1 MNSSCF
7 VIEESQKLY
16 RMKPTPGEKP
26 SLNTTHTL
34 TGRNSIMKKSL
45 IALAVL
51 GAAASAQAADISLYG
66 VVDTG
71 LAYTYEDNWGFNDQG
86 LIAHTTDGE
95 SNLEMASGINASSRW
110 GITGS
115 EDLGN
120 GMKVGFKL
128 ESAIN
133 TDDGSLGQGD
143 RLFGREASLTLSGD
157 FGKISAGR
165 MGGVGSSAGTYD
177 YVYLIGEAF
186 DGGDFN
192 IWGMTASSRYDNM
205 ITYET
210 PEFAGVKVTAQYSFD
225 GDVNGDNNDYLDD
238 AQHGKEG
245 KTSVDR
251 YASLAVTGGYG
262 NLQFVGAYEYFNHA
276 SNSAVKD
283 DGHLFHLGGNYDF
296 GVTKV
301 FALAQYY
308 QGVRKAA
315 GWNLA
320 DDIIDG
326 LDYELIAGE
335 GTDGFKGYGL
345 HLGSITPIGG
355 GDLTVAA
362 YFQDG
367 KLENNYMRDVAE
379 SFDLDAQY
387 VGVSARYAYHL
398 SKRTDAY
405 LGAGYAKATLE
416 TGSLGG
422 DVHDMEKEL
431 IQAYVGLTH
440 RF

>member
-1 MNSSCF
+1 
-7 VIEESQKLY
+7 
-16 RMKPTPGEKP
+16 
-26 SLNTTHTL
+26 
-34 TGRNSIMKKSL
+34 MKKSL
-45 IALAVL
+45 IALAAL

-71 LAYTYEDNWGFNDQG
+71 LAYTYEDNWGLANDNV
-86 LIAHTTDGE
+86 AHTTDGE

-133 TDDGSLGQGD
+133 TDDGSLGQGG

-177 YVYLIGEAF
+177 YVYAIGEAF

-225 GDVNGDNNDYLDD
+225 GDVKADNNDYDPAEDD
-238 AQHGKEG
+238 QHGTEG
-245 KTSVDR
+245 KTNVDR

-276 SNSAVKD
+276 AYSVVKD

-308 QGVRKAA
+308 QGIRNAA
-315 GWNLA
+315 GWDMTDDFIGDSLTATDLA
-320 DDIIDG
+320 NG
-326 LDYELIAGE
+326 V

-345 HLGSITPIGG
+345 HIGSITPIGG
-355 GDLTVAA
+355 GDLTLAA

-367 KLENNYMRDVAE
+367 KLENIVDEANTPSY
-379 SFDLDAQY
+379 DLDAQY

-405 LGAGYAKATLE
+405 LGAGYAKATLD
-416 TGSLGG
+416 TSSLAG

>member
-1 MNSSCF
+1 
-7 VIEESQKLY
+7 
-16 RMKPTPGEKP
+16 
-26 SLNTTHTL
+26 
-34 TGRNSIMKKSL
+34 MKKSL
-45 IALAVL
+45 LALAVL
-51 GAAASAQAADISLYG
+51 GAAASAQAADVSVYG

-71 LAYTYEDNWGFNDQG
+71 LAYTYNDNWARSGDDVVHSTN
-86 LIAHTTDGE
+86 GE
-95 SNLEMASGINASSRW
+95 SSLEMASGINASSRF
-110 GITGS
+110 GIVGS

-120 GMKVGFKL
+120 GMKVAFKL
-128 ESAIN
+128 ESGIN
-133 TDDGSLGQGD
+133 TDDGSLGQGG

-225 GDVNGDNNDYLDD
+225 GDTGADNNDYSNAEDG
-238 AQHGKEG
+238 QHGTEG
-245 KTSVDR
+245 KSTVDR
-251 YASLAVTGGYG
+251 YASLALTGGFG

-276 SNSAVKD
+276 ANSAVKD

-308 QGVRKAA
+308 QGIRNAA
-315 GWNLA
+315 GWDLSGDLIEDDVA
-320 DDIIDG
+320 DFT
-326 LDYELIAGE
+326 
-335 GTDGFKGYGL
+335 TDGFKGYGL

-367 KLENNYMRDVAE
+367 KLENAAHLGTTD
-379 SFDLDAQY
+379 SFDVDAQY
-387 VGVSARYAYHL
+387 VGVTARYAYHL

-405 LGAGYAKATLE
+405 LGAGYAKATLD
-416 TGSLGG
+416 TASDL
-422 DVHDMEKEL
+422 DVSHDMEKEL

>member
-1 MNSSCF
+1 
-7 VIEESQKLY
+7 
-16 RMKPTPGEKP
+16 
-26 SLNTTHTL
+26 
-34 TGRNSIMKKSL
+34 MKKSL

-51 GAAASAQAADISLYG
+51 GAAASAQAADVSVYG

-71 LAYTYEDNWGFNDQG
+71 LAYTYNDEWTVDE
-86 LIAHTTDGE
+86 HVTDGE
-95 SNLEMASGINASSRW
+95 SNLEMASGINASSRV

-128 ESAIN
+128 ESGIN
-133 TDDGSLGQGD
+133 SDDGALNQGG

-177 YVYLIGEAF
+177 YVYAIGESF

-225 GDVNGDNNDYLDD
+225 GDTGADNNDYEKDS
-238 AQHGKEG
+238 QHGDEG
-245 KTSVDR
+245 KTNVDR

-276 SNSAVKD
+276 STSVVKD
-283 DGHLFHLGGNYDF
+283 DGHLVHLGGNYDF

-308 QGVRKAA
+308 QGIRNAA
-315 GWNLA
+315 GW
-320 DDIIDG
+320 DMSGDF
-326 LDYELIAGE
+326 LDSEETLPDAF

-345 HLGSITPIGG
+345 HIGSITPIGG

-367 KLENNYMRDVAE
+367 KLENVTSERANKQD
-379 SFDLDAQY
+379 FDAQY

-416 TGSLGG
+416 TASLGA
-422 DVHDMEKEL
+422 DIHDMEKEL

>member
-1 MNSSCF
+1 
-7 VIEESQKLY
+7 
-16 RMKPTPGEKP
+16 
-26 SLNTTHTL
+26 
-34 TGRNSIMKKSL
+34 MKKSL
-45 IALAVL
+45 LALAVL
-51 GAAASAQAADISLYG
+51 GAAASAQAADVSVYG

-71 LAYTYEDNWGFNDQG
+71 LAYTYNDNWARSGEDVV
-86 LIAHTTDGE
+86 HSTDGE
-95 SNLEMASGINASSRW
+95 SSLEMASGINASSRF
-110 GITGS
+110 GIVGS

-120 GMKVGFKL
+120 GMKVAFKL
-128 ESAIN
+128 ESGIN
-133 TDDGSLGQGD
+133 TDDGSLGQGG

-210 PEFAGVKVTAQYSFD
+210 PEFASVKVTAQYSFD
-225 GDVNGDNNDYLDD
+225 GDTGADNNDYDD
-238 AQHGKEG
+238 AEDGQHGTEG
-245 KTSVDR
+245 KSTVDR
-251 YASLAVTGGYG
+251 YASLALTGGFG

-276 SNSAVKD
+276 ANSAVKD

-308 QGVRKAA
+308 QGIRNAA
-315 GWNLA
+315 GWDLSGDLIEDNVA
-320 DDIIDG
+320 DFT
-326 LDYELIAGE
+326 
-335 GTDGFKGYGL
+335 TDGFKGYGL

-367 KLENNYMRDVAE
+367 KLQNIYSDPQDK
-379 SFDLDAQY
+379 FDIDAQY
-387 VGVSARYAYHL
+387 VGVTARYAYHL

-405 LGAGYAKATLE
+405 LGAGYAKATLD
-416 TGSLGG
+416 TSSLG

>member
-1 MNSSCF
+1 
-7 VIEESQKLY
+7 
-16 RMKPTPGEKP
+16 
-26 SLNTTHTL
+26 
-34 TGRNSIMKKSL
+34 MKKSL
-45 IALAVL
+45 LALAVL
-51 GAAASAQAADISLYG
+51 GAAASAQAADVSVYG

-71 LAYTYEDNWGFNDQG
+71 LAYTYQDNWGLDNNDN
-86 LIAHTTDGE
+86 IAHTADGE
-95 SNLEMASGINASSRW
+95 SSLEMASGINASSRF
-110 GITGS
+110 GIVGS

-120 GMKVGFKL
+120 GMKVAFKL
-128 ESAIN
+128 ESGIN
-133 TDDGSLGQGD
+133 TDDGSLGQGG

-225 GDVNGDNNDYLDD
+225 GDTGADNDDYQADD
-238 AQHGKEG
+238 QHGTEG
-245 KTSVDR
+245 KSTVDR
-251 YASLAVTGGYG
+251 YASLALTGGFG

-276 SNSAVKD
+276 ANSFVKD

-308 QGVRKAA
+308 QGIRNAA
-315 GWNLA
+315 GWNLT
-320 DDIIDG
+320 DDFIDDYKKEDQAAG
-326 LDYELIAGE
+326 L

-345 HLGSITPIGG
+345 HIGSITPIGG

-367 KLENNYMRDVAE
+367 KLENVYD
-379 SFDLDAQY
+379 DTTDPTYDIDAQY
-387 VGVSARYAYHL
+387 VGVTARYAYHL

-405 LGAGYAKATLE
+405 LGAGYAKATLDTSAFDE
-416 TGSLGG
+416 
-422 DVHDMEKEL
+422 HDMEKEL

>member
-1 MNSSCF
+1 
-7 VIEESQKLY
+7 
-16 RMKPTPGEKP
+16 
-26 SLNTTHTL
+26 
-34 TGRNSIMKKSL
+34 MKKSL
-45 IALAVL
+45 LALAVL

-71 LAYTYEDNWGFNDQG
+71 LAYTYQDNWGIADNTV
-86 LIAHTTDGE
+86 AHTTDGE
-95 SNLEMASGINASSRW
+95 SSLEMASGINASSRF
-110 GITGS
+110 GIVGS

-120 GMKVGFKL
+120 GMKVSFKL
-128 ESAIN
+128 ESGIN
-133 TDDGSLGQGD
+133 SDDGALNQGG

-177 YVYLIGEAF
+177 YVYLIGDAF

-225 GDVNGDNNDYLDD
+225 GDTGADNDDYSNAEDG
-238 AQHGKEG
+238 QHGTEG
-245 KTSVDR
+245 KSTVDR
-251 YASLAVTGGYG
+251 YASLALTGGFG

-276 SNSAVKD
+276 ANSFVKD

-308 QGVRKAA
+308 QGIRNAA
-315 GWNLA
+315 GWDLT
-320 DDIIDG
+320 DDFIGEDFNKNDQANG
-326 LDYELIAGE
+326 L

-345 HLGSITPIGG
+345 HIGSITPIGG
-355 GDLTVAA
+355 GDLTLAA

-367 KLENNYMRDVAE
+367 KLENVYD
-379 SFDLDAQY
+379 DTTDPTYDIDAQY

-405 LGAGYAKATLE
+405 LGAGYAKATLDTSAFDE
-416 TGSLGG
+416 
-422 DVHDMEKEL
+422 HDMEKEL

>member
-1 MNSSCF
+1 
-7 VIEESQKLY
+7 
-16 RMKPTPGEKP
+16 
-26 SLNTTHTL
+26 
-34 TGRNSIMKKSL
+34 MKKSL

-71 LAYTYEDNWGFNDQG
+71 LAYTYNDNWARSGEDVV
-86 LIAHTTDGE
+86 HSTDGE
-95 SNLEMASGINASSRW
+95 SSLEMASGINASSRF
-110 GITGS
+110 GIVGS
-115 EDLGN
+115 EELGN
-120 GMKVGFKL
+120 GMKVAFKL
-128 ESAIN
+128 ESGIN
-133 TDDGSLGQGD
+133 SDDGALNQGG

-177 YVYLIGEAF
+177 YVYLIGDAF

-225 GDVNGDNNDYLDD
+225 GDTGADNNDYSD
-238 AQHGKEG
+238 AEDGQHGTEG
-245 KTSVDR
+245 KSTVDR
-251 YASLAVTGGYG
+251 YASLAVTGGFG

-276 SNSAVKD
+276 ADSAVKD

-308 QGVRKAA
+308 QGIRNAA
-315 GWNLA
+315 GWDLSGDLIEDDVA
-320 DDIIDG
+320 DFT
-326 LDYELIAGE
+326 
-335 GTDGFKGYGL
+335 TDGFKGYGL

-367 KLENNYMRDVAE
+367 KLENAADVNPTD
-379 SFDLDAQY
+379 SFDVDAQY
-387 VGVSARYAYHL
+387 VGVTARYAYHL

-405 LGAGYAKATLE
+405 LGAGYAKATLD
-416 TGSLGG
+416 TASDL
-422 DVHDMEKEL
+422 DVSHDMEKEL

>member
-1 MNSSCF
+1 
-7 VIEESQKLY
+7 
-16 RMKPTPGEKP
+16 
-26 SLNTTHTL
+26 
-34 TGRNSIMKKSL
+34 MKKSL
-45 IALAVL
+45 LALAVL
-51 GAAASAQAADISLYG
+51 GAAASAQAADVSVYG

-71 LAYTYEDNWGFNDQG
+71 LAYTYNDNWARSGDDVV
-86 LIAHTTDGE
+86 HSTDGE
-95 SNLEMASGINASSRW
+95 SSLEMASGINASSRF
-110 GITGS
+110 GIVGS

-120 GMKVGFKL
+120 GMKVAFKL
-128 ESAIN
+128 ESGIN
-133 TDDGSLGQGD
+133 TDDGSLGQGG

-225 GDVNGDNNDYLDD
+225 GDTGADNNDYDD
-238 AQHGKEG
+238 AEDGQHGTEG
-245 KTSVDR
+245 KSTVDR
-251 YASLAVTGGYG
+251 YASLALTGGFG

-276 SNSAVKD
+276 ANSAVKD

-308 QGVRKAA
+308 QGIRNAA
-315 GWNLA
+315 GWDLSGDLIEDNVA
-320 DDIIDG
+320 DFT
-326 LDYELIAGE
+326 
-335 GTDGFKGYGL
+335 TDGFKGYGL

-367 KLENNYMRDVAE
+367 KLQNIYSDPQDK
-379 SFDLDAQY
+379 FDIDAQY
-387 VGVSARYAYHL
+387 VGVTARYAYHL

-405 LGAGYAKATLE
+405 LGAGYAKATLD
-416 TGSLGG
+416 TSSLG

>member
-1 MNSSCF
+1 
-7 VIEESQKLY
+7 
-16 RMKPTPGEKP
+16 
-26 SLNTTHTL
+26 
-34 TGRNSIMKKSL
+34 MKKSL

-71 LAYTYEDNWGFNDQG
+71 LAYTYNDNWGYDANGDVS
-86 LIAHTTDGE
+86 HTTDGE

-110 GITGS
+110 GIRGS

-120 GMKVGFKL
+120 GLKVGFKL
-128 ESAIN
+128 ESGISS
-133 TDDGSLGQGD
+133 DDGTLSQGG
-143 RLFGREASLTLSGD
+143 RLFGREASLSLSGA
-157 FGKISAGR
+157 FGTISAGR

-225 GDVNGDNNDYLDD
+225 GDTGADNNDYEKDS
-238 AQHGKEG
+238 QHGDEG
-245 KTSVDR
+245 KTNVDR

-276 SNSAVKD
+276 STSVVKD
-283 DGHLFHLGGNYDF
+283 DGHLVHLGGNYDF

-308 QGVRKAA
+308 QGIRNAA
-315 GWNLA
+315 GW
-320 DDIIDG
+320 DMSGDF
-326 LDYELIAGE
+326 LDSEEDLDPLF

-345 HLGSITPIGG
+345 HIGSITPIGG
-355 GDLTVAA
+355 GDLTLAA

-367 KLENNYMRDVAE
+367 KLENIVDEANTPSY
-379 SFDLDAQY
+379 DLDAQY

-405 LGAGYAKATLE
+405 LGAGYAKATLD
-416 TGSLGG
+416 TSSLAG

>member
-1 MNSSCF
+1 
-7 VIEESQKLY
+7 
-16 RMKPTPGEKP
+16 
-26 SLNTTHTL
+26 
-34 TGRNSIMKKSL
+34 MKKSL

-71 LAYTYEDNWGFNDQG
+71 LAYTYNDNWARSGEDVV
-86 LIAHTTDGE
+86 HSTDGE
-95 SNLEMASGINASSRW
+95 SSLEMASGINASSRF
-110 GITGS
+110 GIVGS

-120 GMKVGFKL
+120 GMKVAFKL
-128 ESAIN
+128 ESGIN
-133 TDDGSLGQGD
+133 TDDGNLGQGG
-143 RLFGREASLTLSGD
+143 RLFGREAHINL
-157 FGKISAGR
+157 

-177 YVYLIGEAF
+177 YVYSIGDAF

-225 GDVNGDNNDYLDD
+225 GDTGADNNDYSD
-238 AQHGKEG
+238 AEDGQHGTEG
-245 KTSVDR
+245 KSTVDR
-251 YASLAVTGGYG
+251 YASLAVTGGFG

-276 SNSAVKD
+276 ADSAVKD

-308 QGVRKAA
+308 QGIRNAA
-315 GWNLA
+315 GWDLSGDLIEDDVA
-320 DDIIDG
+320 DFT
-326 LDYELIAGE
+326 
-335 GTDGFKGYGL
+335 TDGFKGYGL

-367 KLENNYMRDVAE
+367 KLENAADVNPTD
-379 SFDLDAQY
+379 SFDVDAQY
-387 VGVSARYAYHL
+387 VGVTARYAYHL

-405 LGAGYAKATLE
+405 LGAGYAKATLD
-416 TGSLGG
+416 TASDL
-422 DVHDMEKEL
+422 DVSHDMEKEL

>member
-1 MNSSCF
+1 
-7 VIEESQKLY
+7 
-16 RMKPTPGEKP
+16 
-26 SLNTTHTL
+26 
-34 TGRNSIMKKSL
+34 MKKSL
-45 IALAVL
+45 LALAVL
-51 GAAASAQAADISLYG
+51 GAAASAQAADVSVYG

-71 LAYTYEDNWGFNDQG
+71 LAYTYNDNWARSGEDVV
-86 LIAHTTDGE
+86 HSTDGE
-95 SNLEMASGINASSRW
+95 SSLEMASGINASSRF
-110 GITGS
+110 GIVGS

-120 GMKVGFKL
+120 GMKVAFKL
-128 ESAIN
+128 ESGIN
-133 TDDGSLGQGD
+133 TDDGSLGQGG

-225 GDVNGDNNDYLDD
+225 GDTGADNNDYDD
-238 AQHGKEG
+238 AEDGQHGTEG
-245 KTSVDR
+245 KSTVDR
-251 YASLAVTGGYG
+251 YASLALTGGFG

-276 SNSAVKD
+276 ANSAVKD

-308 QGVRKAA
+308 QGIRNAA
-315 GWNLA
+315 GWDLSGDLIEDDVA
-320 DDIIDG
+320 DFT
-326 LDYELIAGE
+326 
-335 GTDGFKGYGL
+335 TDGFKGYGL

-367 KLENNYMRDVAE
+367 KLENAADLGTTD
-379 SFDLDAQY
+379 SFDVDAQY
-387 VGVSARYAYHL
+387 VGVTARYAYHL

-405 LGAGYAKATLE
+405 LGAGYAKATLD
-416 TGSLGG
+416 TSSLG

>member
-1 MNSSCF
+1 
-7 VIEESQKLY
+7 
-16 RMKPTPGEKP
+16 
-26 SLNTTHTL
+26 
-34 TGRNSIMKKSL
+34 MKKSL

-71 LAYTYEDNWGFNDQG
+71 LAYTYNDNWARSGEDVV
-86 LIAHTTDGE
+86 HSTDGE
-95 SNLEMASGINASSRW
+95 SSLEMASGINASSRF
-110 GITGS
+110 GIVGS

-120 GMKVGFKL
+120 GMKVAFKL
-128 ESAIN
+128 ESGIN
-133 TDDGSLGQGD
+133 TDDGNLGQGG

-165 MGGVGSSAGTYD
+165 MGGVGSSACTYD
-177 YVYLIGEAF
+177 YVYSIGDAF

-225 GDVNGDNNDYLDD
+225 GDTGADNNDYSD
-238 AQHGKEG
+238 AEDGQHGTEG
-245 KTSVDR
+245 KSTVDR
-251 YASLAVTGGYG
+251 YASLAVTGGFG

-276 SNSAVKD
+276 ADSAVKD

-308 QGVRKAA
+308 QGIRNAA
-315 GWNLA
+315 GWDLSGDLIEDDVA
-320 DDIIDG
+320 DFT
-326 LDYELIAGE
+326 
-335 GTDGFKGYGL
+335 TDGFKGYGL

-367 KLENNYMRDVAE
+367 KLENAADVNPTD
-379 SFDLDAQY
+379 SFDVDAQY
-387 VGVSARYAYHL
+387 VGVTARYAYHL

-405 LGAGYAKATLE
+405 LGAGYAKATLD
-416 TGSLGG
+416 TASDL
-422 DVHDMEKEL
+422 DVSHDMEKEL

>member
-1 MNSSCF
+1 
-7 VIEESQKLY
+7 
-16 RMKPTPGEKP
+16 
-26 SLNTTHTL
+26 
-34 TGRNSIMKKSL
+34 MKKSL
-45 IALAVL
+45 LALAVL
-51 GAAASAQAADISLYG
+51 GAAASAQAADVSVYG

-71 LAYTYEDNWGFNDQG
+71 LAYTYNDNWARSGDDVVHSTN
-86 LIAHTTDGE
+86 GE
-95 SNLEMASGINASSRW
+95 SSLEMASGINASSRF
-110 GITGS
+110 GIVGS

-120 GMKVGFKL
+120 GMKVAFKL
-128 ESAIN
+128 ESGIN
-133 TDDGSLGQGD
+133 TDDGSLGQGG

-225 GDVNGDNNDYLDD
+225 GDTGADNDDYQADD
-238 AQHGKEG
+238 HHGTEG
-245 KTSVDR
+245 KSSVDR
-251 YASLAVTGGYG
+251 YASLAVTGGFG

-276 SNSAVKD
+276 STSAVKD

-308 QGVRKAA
+308 QGIRNAA
-315 GWNLA
+315 GWDLSGDLIEDDVA
-320 DDIIDG
+320 DFT
-326 LDYELIAGE
+326 
-335 GTDGFKGYGL
+335 TDGFKGYGL

-367 KLENNYMRDVAE
+367 KLENAADLGTTD
-379 SFDLDAQY
+379 SFDVDAQY
-387 VGVSARYAYHL
+387 VGVTARYAYHL

-405 LGAGYAKATLE
+405 LGAGYAKATLD
-416 TGSLGG
+416 TASDL
-422 DVHDMEKEL
+422 DVSHDMEKEL

>member
-1 MNSSCF
+1 
-7 VIEESQKLY
+7 
-16 RMKPTPGEKP
+16 
-26 SLNTTHTL
+26 
-34 TGRNSIMKKSL
+34 MKKSL

-71 LAYTYEDNWGFNDQG
+71 LAYTYNDNWARSGEDVV
-86 LIAHTTDGE
+86 HSTDGE
-95 SNLEMASGINASSRW
+95 SSLEMASGINASSRF
-110 GITGS
+110 GIVGS

-120 GMKVGFKL
+120 GMKVAFKL
-128 ESAIN
+128 ESGIN
-133 TDDGSLGQGD
+133 TDDGNRGQGG

-177 YVYLIGEAF
+177 YVYSIGDAF

-225 GDVNGDNNDYLDD
+225 GDTGADNNDYSD
-238 AQHGKEG
+238 AEDGQHGTEG
-245 KTSVDR
+245 KSTVDR
-251 YASLAVTGGYG
+251 YASLAVTGGFG

-276 SNSAVKD
+276 ADSAVKD

-308 QGVRKAA
+308 QGIRNAA
-315 GWNLA
+315 GWDLSGDLIEDDVA
-320 DDIIDG
+320 DFT
-326 LDYELIAGE
+326 
-335 GTDGFKGYGL
+335 TDGFKGYGL

-367 KLENNYMRDVAE
+367 KLENAADVNPTD
-379 SFDLDAQY
+379 SFDVDAQY
-387 VGVSARYAYHL
+387 VGVTARYAYHL

-405 LGAGYAKATLE
+405 LGAGYAKATLD
-416 TGSLGG
+416 TASDL
-422 DVHDMEKEL
+422 DVSHDMEKEL

>member
-1 MNSSCF
+1 
-7 VIEESQKLY
+7 
-16 RMKPTPGEKP
+16 
-26 SLNTTHTL
+26 
-34 TGRNSIMKKSL
+34 MKKSL

-51 GAAASAQAADISLYG
+51 GAAASAQAADVSVYG

-71 LAYTYEDNWGFNDQG
+71 LAYTYNDEWTVDE
-86 LIAHTTDGE
+86 HVTDGE
-95 SNLEMASGINASSRW
+95 SNLEMASGINASSRV

-128 ESAIN
+128 ESGIN
-133 TDDGSLGQGD
+133 SDDGALNQGG

-177 YVYLIGEAF
+177 YVYAIGESF

-225 GDVNGDNNDYLDD
+225 GDTGADNNDYEKDS
-238 AQHGKEG
+238 QHGDEG
-245 KTSVDR
+245 KTNVDR

-276 SNSAVKD
+276 STSVVKD
-283 DGHLFHLGGNYDF
+283 DGHLVHLGGNYDF

-308 QGVRKAA
+308 QGIRNAA
-315 GWNLA
+315 GW
-320 DDIIDG
+320 DMSGDF
-326 LDYELIAGE
+326 LDSEKDLDPLF

-345 HLGSITPIGG
+345 HIGSITPIGG
-355 GDLTVAA
+355 GDLTLAA

-367 KLENNYMRDVAE
+367 KLENVVSEWADK
-379 SFDLDAQY
+379 DDIDAQY
-387 VGVSARYAYHL
+387 VGVTARYAYHL

-405 LGAGYAKATLE
+405 LGAGYAKATLD
-416 TGSLGG
+416 TASLAA
-422 DVHDMEKEL
+422 DLHDMEKEL

>member
-1 MNSSCF
+1 
-7 VIEESQKLY
+7 
-16 RMKPTPGEKP
+16 
-26 SLNTTHTL
+26 
-34 TGRNSIMKKSL
+34 MKKSL

-71 LAYTYEDNWGFNDQG
+71 LAYTYQDNWGFENG
-86 LIAHTTDGE
+86 TVAHTTDGE
-95 SNLEMASGINASSRW
+95 SSLEMASGINASSRF
-110 GITGS
+110 GIVGS

-120 GMKVGFKL
+120 GMKVSFKL
-128 ESAIN
+128 ESGIN
-133 TDDGSLGQGD
+133 SDDGALNQGG

-177 YVYLIGEAF
+177 YVYAIGEAF

-225 GDVNGDNNDYLDD
+225 GDTGADNNDYEKDS
-238 AQHGKEG
+238 QHGDEG
-245 KTSVDR
+245 KTNVDR
-251 YASLAVTGGYG
+251 YASLAVTGGFG

-276 SNSAVKD
+276 STSVVKD

-308 QGVRKAA
+308 QGIRNAA
-315 GWNLA
+315 GW
-320 DDIIDG
+320 DMSGDF
-326 LDYELIAGE
+326 LDSETDLDKDLF
-335 GTDGFKGYGL
+335 GTDGFTGYGL

-367 KLENNYMRDVAE
+367 KLENTYLGSTTENHD
-379 SFDLDAQY
+379 FDAQY
-387 VGVSARYAYHL
+387 VGVTARYAYHL

-405 LGAGYAKATLE
+405 LGAGYAKATLD
-416 TGSLGG
+416 TANL
-422 DVHDMEKEL
+422 DADAHDLEKEL

>member
-1 MNSSCF
+1 
-7 VIEESQKLY
+7 
-16 RMKPTPGEKP
+16 
-26 SLNTTHTL
+26 
-34 TGRNSIMKKSL
+34 MKKSL
-45 IALAVL
+45 VALAVL

-71 LAYTYEDNWGFNDQG
+71 LAYTYQDNWGIADNTV
-86 LIAHTTDGE
+86 AHTTDGE
-95 SNLEMASGINASSRW
+95 SSLEMASGINASSRF
-110 GITGS
+110 GIVGS

-120 GMKVGFKL
+120 GMKVAFKL
-128 ESAIN
+128 ESGIN
-133 TDDGSLGQGD
+133 TDDGALNQGG

-177 YVYLIGEAF
+177 YVYLIGESF

-225 GDVNGDNNDYLDD
+225 GDTGADNNDYEKDS
-238 AQHGKEG
+238 QHGDEG
-245 KTSVDR
+245 KTNVDR
-251 YASLAVTGGYG
+251 YASLAVTGGFG

-276 SNSAVKD
+276 STSAVKE
-283 DGHLFHLGGNYDF
+283 DGHLVHLGGNYDF

-301 FALAQYY
+301 FALGQYY
-308 QGVRKAA
+308 QGIRNAA
-315 GWNLA
+315 GWDLSGDLLDAAVDPDGNLDKA
-320 DDIIDG
+320 
-326 LDYELIAGE
+326 L

-367 KLENNYMRDVAE
+367 KLENFGYAQENVDI
-379 SFDLDAQY
+379 DAQY

-405 LGAGYAKATLE
+405 LGAGYAKATL
-416 TGSLGG
+416 
-422 DVHDMEKEL
+422 DVGAEGAAHDMEKEL

>member
-1 MNSSCF
+1 
-7 VIEESQKLY
+7 
-16 RMKPTPGEKP
+16 
-26 SLNTTHTL
+26 
-34 TGRNSIMKKSL
+34 MKKSL

-71 LAYTYEDNWGFNDQG
+71 LAYTYNDDWTIG
-86 LIAHTTDGE
+86 DKGNIVHSADGE
-95 SNLEMASGINASSRW
+95 SNLEMASGINASSRF
-110 GITGS
+110 GIVGS

-120 GMKVGFKL
+120 GMKVSFKL
-128 ESAIN
+128 ESGIN
-133 TDDGSLGQGD
+133 TDDGSLGQGG

-177 YVYLIGEAF
+177 YVYAIGEAF

-225 GDVNGDNNDYLDD
+225 GDTGADNDDYKDEAL
-238 AQHGKEG
+238 HGTEG
-245 KTSVDR
+245 KSTVDR
-251 YASLAVTGGYG
+251 YASLAVTGGLG

-276 SNSAVKD
+276 ANTVMKD

-308 QGVRKAA
+308 QGIRNAA
-315 GWNLA
+315 GWNLT
-320 DDIIDG
+320 DDI
-326 LDYELIAGE
+326 LDTDMEYSDTD

-345 HLGSITPIGG
+345 HIGSITPIGG

-367 KLENNYMRDVAE
+367 KLENLGDKDT
-379 SFDLDAQY
+379 FDLDAQY

-405 LGAGYAKATLE
+405 LGAGYAKTTL
-416 TGSLGG
+416 
-422 DVHDMEKEL
+422 DVSDEYAGQHDMEKEL

>member
-1 MNSSCF
+1 
-7 VIEESQKLY
+7 
-16 RMKPTPGEKP
+16 
-26 SLNTTHTL
+26 
-34 TGRNSIMKKSL
+34 MKKSL

-51 GAAASAQAADISLYG
+51 GAAASAQAADVSVYG

-71 LAYTYEDNWGFNDQG
+71 LAYTYNDEWTVDE
-86 LIAHTTDGE
+86 HVTDGE
-95 SNLEMASGINASSRW
+95 SNLEMASGINASSRV

-128 ESAIN
+128 ESGIN
-133 TDDGSLGQGD
+133 SDDGALNQGG

-177 YVYLIGEAF
+177 YVYAIGESF

-225 GDVNGDNNDYLDD
+225 GDTGADNNDYEKDS
-238 AQHGKEG
+238 QHGDEG
-245 KTSVDR
+245 KTNVDR

-276 SNSAVKD
+276 STSVVKD
-283 DGHLFHLGGNYDF
+283 DGHLVHLGGNYDF

-308 QGVRKAA
+308 QGIRNAA
-315 GWNLA
+315 GW
-320 DDIIDG
+320 DMSGDF
-326 LDYELIAGE
+326 LDSEKDLDPLF

-345 HLGSITPIGG
+345 HIGSITPIGG
-355 GDLTVAA
+355 GDLTLAA

-367 KLENNYMRDVAE
+367 KLENVVSDWA
-379 SFDLDAQY
+379 DKDDIDAQY
-387 VGVSARYAYHL
+387 VGVTARYAYHL

-405 LGAGYAKATLE
+405 LGAGYAKATLD
-416 TGSLGG
+416 TASLAA
-422 DVHDMEKEL
+422 DLHDMEKEL

>member
-1 MNSSCF
+1 
-7 VIEESQKLY
+7 
-16 RMKPTPGEKP
+16 
-26 SLNTTHTL
+26 
-34 TGRNSIMKKSL
+34 MKKSL

-51 GAAASAQAADISLYG
+51 GAAASAQAADVSVYG

-71 LAYTYEDNWGFNDQG
+71 LAYTYNDEWTVDE
-86 LIAHTTDGE
+86 HVTDGE
-95 SNLEMASGINASSRW
+95 SNLEMASGINASSRV

-128 ESAIN
+128 ESGIN
-133 TDDGSLGQGD
+133 SDDGALNQGG

-177 YVYLIGEAF
+177 YVYLIGDAF

-225 GDVNGDNNDYLDD
+225 GDTGADNDDYIAKD
-238 AQHGKEG
+238 QHGTEG
-245 KTSVDR
+245 KTTVD
-251 YASLAVTGGYG
+251 
-262 NLQFVGAYEYFNHA
+262 
-276 SNSAVKD
+276 
-283 DGHLFHLGGNYDF
+283 
-296 GVTKV
+296 
-301 FALAQYY
+301 
-308 QGVRKAA
+308 
-315 GWNLA
+315 
-320 DDIIDG
+320 
-326 LDYELIAGE
+326 
-335 GTDGFKGYGL
+335 
-345 HLGSITPIGG
+345 
-355 GDLTVAA
+355 
-362 YFQDG
+362 
-367 KLENNYMRDVAE
+367 
-379 SFDLDAQY
+379 
-387 VGVSARYAYHL
+387 RYAYHL

-405 LGAGYAKATLE
+405 LGAGYAKATLD
-416 TGSLGG
+416 TANLYA
-422 DVHDMEKEL
+422 DAHDLEKEL

>member
-1 MNSSCF
+1 
-7 VIEESQKLY
+7 
-16 RMKPTPGEKP
+16 
-26 SLNTTHTL
+26 
-34 TGRNSIMKKSL
+34 MKKSL

-71 LAYTYEDNWGFNDQG
+71 LAYTYQDNWGIDGNTV
-86 LIAHTTDGE
+86 AHTTDGE
-95 SNLEMASGINASSRW
+95 SSLEMASGINASSRV
-110 GITGS
+110 GIVGS

-120 GMKVGFKL
+120 GMKVSFKL
-128 ESAIN
+128 ESGIN
-133 TDDGSLGQGD
+133 SDDGALNQGG

-177 YVYLIGEAF
+177 YVYLIGDAF

-225 GDVNGDNNDYLDD
+225 GDTGADNDDYEKDS
-238 AQHGKEG
+238 QHGDEG
-245 KTSVDR
+245 KTNVDR
-251 YASLAVTGGYG
+251 YASLAVTGGFG

-276 SNSAVKD
+276 STSVVKD

-308 QGVRKAA
+308 QGIRNAA
-315 GWNLA
+315 GW
-320 DDIIDG
+320 DMSGDF
-326 LDYELIAGE
+326 LDSKKDLNKDLF
-335 GTDGFKGYGL
+335 GTDGFTGYGL

-367 KLENNYMRDVAE
+367 KLENTYLGSTTENHD
-379 SFDLDAQY
+379 FDAQY
-387 VGVSARYAYHL
+387 VGVTARYAYHL

-405 LGAGYAKATLE
+405 LGAGYAKATLD
-416 TGSLGG
+416 TANLSA
-422 DVHDMEKEL
+422 DAHDLEKEL

>member
-1 MNSSCF
+1 
-7 VIEESQKLY
+7 
-16 RMKPTPGEKP
+16 
-26 SLNTTHTL
+26 
-34 TGRNSIMKKSL
+34 MKKSL
-45 IALAVL
+45 LALAVL
-51 GAAASAQAADISLYG
+51 GAAASAQAADVSVYG

-71 LAYTYEDNWGFNDQG
+71 LAYTYQDNWGLVGNDNV
-86 LIAHTTDGE
+86 AHTTDGE
-95 SNLEMASGINASSRW
+95 SSLEMASGINASSRF
-110 GITGS
+110 GIVGS

-120 GMKVGFKL
+120 GMKVAFKL
-128 ESAIN
+128 ESGIN
-133 TDDGSLGQGD
+133 TDDGNLGQGG

-225 GDVNGDNNDYLDD
+225 GDTGADNNDYSNAEDG
-238 AQHGKEG
+238 QHGTEG
-245 KTSVDR
+245 KSTVDR
-251 YASLAVTGGYG
+251 YASLAVTGGFG

-276 SNSAVKD
+276 ANSAVKD

-308 QGVRKAA
+308 QGIRNAA
-315 GWNLA
+315 GWDLT
-320 DDIIDG
+320 DDIIDNVAWN
-326 LDYELIAGE
+326 ENC

-367 KLENNYMRDVAE
+367 KLQNIYD
-379 SFDLDAQY
+379 DPQDKLDIDAQY
-387 VGVSARYAYHL
+387 VGVTARYAYHL

-405 LGAGYAKATLE
+405 LGAGYAKATLD
-416 TGSLGG
+416 TGSLDGST
-422 DVHDMEKEL
+422 VHDMEKEL

>member
-1 MNSSCF
+1 
-7 VIEESQKLY
+7 
-16 RMKPTPGEKP
+16 
-26 SLNTTHTL
+26 
-34 TGRNSIMKKSL
+34 MKKSL

-51 GAAASAQAADISLYG
+51 GAAASAQAADVSVYG

-71 LAYTYEDNWGFNDQG
+71 LAYTYNDEWTVDE
-86 LIAHTTDGE
+86 HVTDGE
-95 SNLEMASGINASSRW
+95 SNLEMASGINASSRV

-128 ESAIN
+128 ESGIN
-133 TDDGSLGQGD
+133 SDDGALNQGG

-177 YVYLIGEAF
+177 YVYAIGESF

-225 GDVNGDNNDYLDD
+225 GDTGADNNDYEKDS
-238 AQHGKEG
+238 QHGDEG
-245 KTSVDR
+245 KTNVDR
-251 YASLAVTGGYG
+251 YASLAVTGGFG

-276 SNSAVKD
+276 STSIVQD
-283 DGHLFHLGGNYDF
+283 DGHLVHLGGNYDF

-308 QGVRKAA
+308 QGVRNAA
-315 GWNLA
+315 GW
-320 DDIIDG
+320 DMSGDF
-326 LDYELIAGE
+326 LDSEETLPDAF

-345 HLGSITPIGG
+345 HIGSITPIGG

-367 KLENNYMRDVAE
+367 KLENVTSELANKQD
-379 SFDLDAQY
+379 FDAQY

-405 LGAGYAKATLE
+405 LGAGYAKATLD
-416 TGSLGG
+416 TANLYA
-422 DVHDMEKEL
+422 DAHDLEKEL

>member
-1 MNSSCF
+1 
-7 VIEESQKLY
+7 
-16 RMKPTPGEKP
+16 
-26 SLNTTHTL
+26 
-34 TGRNSIMKKSL
+34 MKKSL

-51 GAAASAQAADISLYG
+51 GAAASAQAADVSVYG

-71 LAYTYEDNWGFNDQG
+71 LAYTYNDEWTVDE
-86 LIAHTTDGE
+86 HVTDGE
-95 SNLEMASGINASSRW
+95 SNLEMASGINASSRV

-128 ESAIN
+128 ESGIN
-133 TDDGSLGQGD
+133 SDDGALNQGG

-177 YVYLIGEAF
+177 YVYAIGESF

-225 GDVNGDNNDYLDD
+225 GDTGADNNDYEKDS
-238 AQHGKEG
+238 QHGDEG
-245 KTSVDR
+245 KTNVDR

-276 SNSAVKD
+276 STSVVKD
-283 DGHLFHLGGNYDF
+283 DGHLVHLGGNYDF

-308 QGVRKAA
+308 QGIRNAA
-315 GWNLA
+315 GW
-320 DDIIDG
+320 DMSGDF
-326 LDYELIAGE
+326 LDSEEDLDPLF

-345 HLGSITPIGG
+345 HIGSITPIGG
-355 GDLTVAA
+355 GDLTLAA

-367 KLENNYMRDVAE
+367 KLENVVSEWADK
-379 SFDLDAQY
+379 DDIDAQY
-387 VGVSARYAYHL
+387 VGVTARYAYHL

-405 LGAGYAKATLE
+405 LGAGYAKATLD
-416 TGSLGG
+416 TASLAA
-422 DVHDMEKEL
+422 DLHDMEKEL